1 MILLV
6 DDDEDVRT
14 MTRVNLTLEG
24 FEVTEAVDGFDGLAQ
39 ARAHR
44 PDALVLDVM
53 MPGRDGLDVLR
64 QIRQDP
70 TMGPLPIVVL
80 TARAD
85 IAVEEEARAA
95 GATAFLSKP
104 FDIDDLTS
112 TLRLLIAEASA
123 AY

>member
-1 MILLV
+1 VLLV
-6 DDDEDVRT
+6 DDDEDVRN
-14 MTRVNLTLEG
+14 MTKVNLEFEG

-44 PDALVLDVM
+44 PDAIVLDVM

-64 QIRQDP
+64 QIRMDP

-85 IAVEEEARAA
+85 VATERTADEA
-95 GATAFLSKP
+95 GATAFVAKP
-104 FDIDDLTS
+104 FRVQELAD
-112 TLRLLIAEASA
+112 TLRLLIAEAHA